1 MHPAGVVTNTPS
13 GFVSSPVKNHM
24 KIKQRYPQPQLTS
37 PIELAVI
44 ISNGNPLYD
53 TKLRFEFTRED
64 AEAQVWLARLPRL
77 KNYDAFPRQI
87 SENRWELQLDAEGE
101 THPMEIHAYPPEN
114 AGQWLKRIFHYEN
127 KRHTEL
133 LILAHHDQFT
143 ITLTEHL

>member
-1 MHPAGVVTNTPS
+1 MKNQQPHP
-13 GFVSSPVKNHM
+13 
-24 KIKQRYPQPQLTS
+24 RLQLTA
-37 PIELAVI
+37 PIELQVI
-44 ISNGNPLYD
+44 LTNGNPVYD
-53 TKLRFEFTRED
+53 TKLRFEFTREGD
-64 AEAQVWLARLPRL
+64 EAQVWLARLPRL

-87 SENRWELQLDAEGE
+87 SENRWELRLDAEGE

-133 LILAHHDQFT
+133 LILAHHNQFT

>member
-1 MHPAGVVTNTPS
+1 
-13 GFVSSPVKNHM
+13 M

-53 TKLRFEFTRED
+53 TKLRFEFTREG

-77 KNYDAFPRQI
+77 KNYDAFPRQL
-87 SENRWELQLDAEGE
+87 SADRWELRLDAEGE